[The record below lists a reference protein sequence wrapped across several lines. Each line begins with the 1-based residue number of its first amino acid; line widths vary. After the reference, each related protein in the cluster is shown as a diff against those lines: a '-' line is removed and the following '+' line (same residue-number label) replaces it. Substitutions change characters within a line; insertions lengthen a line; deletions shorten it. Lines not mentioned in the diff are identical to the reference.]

1 MSAVNPIEYMLQDR
15 ACLLADGA
23 TGTNLFDMGLQ
34 SGDAPEMW
42 NFEHQDRIARLHLEF
57 VNAGCDLILTN
68 TFGGNRHRLKL
79 HDAQD
84 QAYELNRQAA
94 LIARGVVDAQD
105 RPVIVGGSVGPTGEL
120 FVPLGEM
127 TPDEAVDAFLEQ
139 INGLKDG
146 GADVIWI
153 ETMSAAEEIEAAAEA
168 ARRADMPY
176 CFTASFDT
184 AGRTM
189 MGIPPKDLG
198 ALATGMETPPTAFGA
213 NCGVGASDLLVS
225 ISEMTAAYPDAIV
238 VAKANCGIPQYKDGK
253 FEFTGT
259 PELMAK
265 YARMARDCGARIIG
279 GCCGSDGVVV
289 KAIADALKDYEPGAV
304 PSQEQVIEALG
315 PLSNGPSPHSHGA
328 EEDKGE
334 RRRRRR
340 RGGVRRRS
348 GPGRPCGH
356 RRLPAG
362 PGVLP
367 RPARQSR
374 RGPRHRAA
382 AAVPGAG
389 RNCAGTLRRSARGR
403 RLNAVAACTGVLPL
417 QGSPTLRD
425 DLLP

>member
-238 VAKANCGIPQYKDGK
+238 VAKANCGIPVVKGDAVEY
-253 FEFTGT
+253 TGT
-259 PELMAK
+259 PELMGD
-265 YARMARDCGARIIG
+265 YARMAVDCGARIIG
-279 GCCGSDGVVV
+279 GCCGTSFEHIRAMRAALDDHQRG
-289 KAIADALKDYEPGAV
+289 KRPETQAIIDR
-304 PSQEQVIEALG
+304 IG
-315 PLSNGPSPHSHGA
+315 PLVSPPAAPA
-328 EEDKGE
+328 EGGGRT
-334 RRRRRR
+334 RRRRR
-340 RGGVRRRS
+340 
-348 GPGRPCGH
+348 
-356 RRLPAG
+356 A
-362 PGVLP
+362 
-367 RPARQSR
+367 
-374 RGPRHRAA
+374 
-382 AAVPGAG
+382 
-389 RNCAGTLRRSARGR
+389 
-403 RLNAVAACTGVLPL
+403 
-417 QGSPTLRD
+417 
-425 DLLP
+425 

>member
-1 MSAVNPIEYMLQDR
+1 MSVVNPIEYLLQDR

-79 HDAQD
+79 HNAQD

-94 LIARGVVDAQD
+94 QIARGVVDAQD

-127 TPDEAVDAFLEQ
+127 TTNEAVDAFLEQ
-139 INGLKDG
+139 INGLRDG

-168 ARRADMPY
+168 ARQAGMPY

-198 ALATGMETPPTAFGA
+198 ALAMGMETPPTAFGA

-225 ISEMTAAYPDAIV
+225 ISEMTIAYPDAIV
-238 VAKANCGIPQYKDGK
+238 VAKANCGIPVVKGDAVEY
-253 FEFTGT
+253 TGT
-259 PELMAK
+259 PELMGD
-265 YARMARDCGARIIG
+265 YARMAVDCGARIIG
-279 GCCGSDGVVV
+279 GCCGTSFEHIRAMRAALDNHQRGERPDTQ
-289 KAIADALKDYEPGAV
+289 AIIDR
-304 PSQEQVIEALG
+304 IG
-315 PLSNGPSPHSHGA
+315 PLVSPPAAPA
-328 EEDKGE
+328 EGGG
-334 RRRRRR
+334 RTRRRR
-340 RGGVRRRS
+340 RG
-348 GPGRPCGH
+348 
-356 RRLPAG
+356 
-362 PGVLP
+362 
-367 RPARQSR
+367 
-374 RGPRHRAA
+374 
-382 AAVPGAG
+382 
-389 RNCAGTLRRSARGR
+389 
-403 RLNAVAACTGVLPL
+403 
-417 QGSPTLRD
+417 
-425 DLLP
+425 